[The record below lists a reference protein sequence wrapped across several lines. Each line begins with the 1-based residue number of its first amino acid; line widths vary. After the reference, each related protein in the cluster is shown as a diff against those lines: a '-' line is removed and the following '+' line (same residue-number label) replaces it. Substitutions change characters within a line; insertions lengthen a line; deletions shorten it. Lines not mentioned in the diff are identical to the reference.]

1 MRVCNKS
8 SVVNVSLRGDGCDG
22 REASEERYVEFWR
35 LVLPTGNNILA
46 IVHHCDRSIYR

>member
-1 MRVCNKS
+1 MRVCNEC
-8 SVVNVSLRGDGCDG
+8 SVINVSLRGDVYDG

-46 IVHHCDRSIYR
+46 IIHHCDHSIY